1 MLMKAQSDQ
10 YGARAMKASEVI
22 EQLENMIA
30 EEGDLELMCDCESS
44 LRELESIELL
54 DGPDFEPPVI
64 VIMLT

>member
-1 MLMKAQSDQ
+1 
-10 YGARAMKASEVI
+10 MKASEVI

-30 EEGDLELMCDCESS
+30 EEGDLELMCDCDSS
-44 LRELESIELL
+44 LCELESIELL

>member
-1 MLMKAQSDQ
+1 
-10 YGARAMKASEVI
+10 MKASEVI

-30 EEGDLELMCDCESS
+30 EEGDLELMCDCDSS